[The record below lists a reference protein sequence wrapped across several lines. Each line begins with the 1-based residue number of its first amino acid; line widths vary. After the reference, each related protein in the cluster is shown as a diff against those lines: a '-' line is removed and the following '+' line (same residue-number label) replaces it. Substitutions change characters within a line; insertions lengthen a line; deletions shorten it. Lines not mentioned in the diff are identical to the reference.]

1 MSTTTTTGWNAGQKE
16 NNKNLGN
23 TNTSKDT
30 FRKKFVGGNTSLAGR
45 IFDISSKGAAHQF
58 SETVKAIA
66 DYVGQEYT
74 HGGDIR
80 YMIENLEE
88 YNFTRPAN
96 PEDEDDQFEIE
107 SWKKQ
112 LDQYW
117 KRRSIYADNKMKLYS
132 LIWGQSTK
140 ATQSKLETH
149 QEFQQCKT
157 DYNSLQLLKIIREFV
172 FKSDD
177 RQYKYKAEDQAKRAY
192 YNLRQTPEMSCQ
204 EYFERIRN
212 IVDVIKSLGGTLC
225 DDMHLKEELPEQ
237 NRPRGGY
244 TEQQKNEARERI
256 HDKTIAYGILVRAD
270 KVRYG
275 KLIEEVENDFL
286 KGHDDYPKT
295 PTEAYNLLVKYRNY
309 ITVNKRPTPSGGL
322 DQVAFVTEGKRQR
335 TEGGENKYPHI
346 KCFKCGVFRHYKS
359 DCPGKNQGSSQA
371 VEERQQEPTQISLL
385 TQHATLAVTRTTI
398 DPMLILCDNE
408 STVDIFRNKDMLSN
422 IRKTKTPI
430 SLKGIDGNS
439 IDVEEEGQ
447 LLGYGTVYY
456 HPSVAANVLSFFNI
470 AKRFKS
476 VVYNNQ
482 EQDAFIVK
490 RDDDTFL
497 EFVPSKEGLYYYD
510 YRNSIARS
518 MMKPVHSTTMVVESV
533 ETIRRNFTKK
543 ELKQAEEARRLYVMM
558 GRPSVHDFAN
568 MIKKGKILNNPVSM
582 DDYKIAETIY
592 GKDLGVIKGKTVRT
606 KPNPVM
612 IDIDTA
618 VKERYNIVL
627 AVDIMQFTG
636 LIFLVTVS
644 RNFKFITAMHL
655 SDRKK

>member
-1 MSTTTTTGWNAGQKE
+1 
-16 NNKNLGN
+16 
-23 TNTSKDT
+23 
-30 FRKKFVGGNTSLAGR
+30 
-45 IFDISSKGAAHQF
+45 
-58 SETVKAIA
+58 
-66 DYVGQEYT
+66 
-74 HGGDIR
+74 
-80 YMIENLEE
+80 
-88 YNFTRPAN
+88 
-96 PEDEDDQFEIE
+96 
-107 SWKKQ
+107 
-112 LDQYW
+112 
-117 KRRSIYADNKMKLYS
+117 
-132 LIWGQSTK
+132 
-140 ATQSKLETH
+140 
-149 QEFQQCKT
+149 
-157 DYNSLQLLKIIREFV
+157 
-172 FKSDD
+172 
-177 RQYKYKAEDQAKRAY
+177 
-192 YNLRQTPEMSCQ
+192 
-204 EYFERIRN
+204 
-212 IVDVIKSLGGTLC
+212 
-225 DDMHLKEELPEQ
+225 
-237 NRPRGGY
+237 
-244 TEQQKNEARERI
+244 
-256 HDKTIAYGILVRAD
+256 
-270 KVRYG
+270 
-275 KLIEEVENDFL
+275 
-286 KGHDDYPKT
+286 
-295 PTEAYNLLVKYRNY
+295 
-309 ITVNKRPTPSGGL
+309 
-322 DQVAFVTEGKRQR
+322 
-335 TEGGENKYPHI
+335 
-346 KCFKCGVFRHYKS
+346 
-359 DCPGKNQGSSQA
+359 
-371 VEERQQEPTQISLL
+371 
-385 TQHATLAVTRTTI
+385 
-398 DPMLILCDNE
+398 
-408 STVDIFRNKDMLSN
+408 MLSN

-430 SLKGIDGNS
+430 RLKGIDGNS

-518 MMKPVHSTTMVVESV
+518 MMKPVRSTTMVVESV
-533 ETIRRNFTKK
+533 ETMRRNFMKK